1 MLLCLLLFSIT
12 SFCTALEWFISPPED
27 DGGVS
32 NDFTQIHARLEGSL
46 SDKVLSKSDIKV
58 DKGKA
63 TSEEGR
69 GGREPKQ
76 FKLPSFSSLIKSDT
90 RLAPSGT
97 FCEFFIFKEK
107 KLGKNVFVLFLKKSN
122 YFRTIFLVI
131 LLEVC

>member
-12 SFCTALEWFISPPED
+12 SFCNALEWFITPPED

-32 NDFTQIHARLEGSL
+32 DNFTQIQDRLEGSL
-46 SDKVLSKSDIKV
+46 SDKVFSKSDIKV
-58 DKGKA
+58 EEGKA

-97 FCEFFIFKEK
+97 FCKFFIFKEK
-107 KLGKNVFVLFLKKSN
+107 KWAKMYLVCFEKKSN
-122 YFRTIFLVI
+122 YFRNFFLVI